1 MIERADLSTASGG
14 VAGGASPSPVSRLLA
29 RARRGDIRPVA
40 AWLLTLVLFFT
51 YAALQ
56 PGEISTGAIGTLCAD
71 TLPLVALGLG
81 EGLVILTA
89 GIDLSVG
96 GVLSLGTAIAAV
108 HFTNTS
114 TTLLWSVVIIAM
126 GISAGAINGALI
138 GRLRLQPFIV
148 TLATWSIFDGLALEV
163 LPTQGGSVPTGFSNW
178 IGDSTA
184 GLPNAVW
191 AMAVM
196 AIVWLWFKQTPVA
209 RRIYALGSDREGAR
223 IAGVHRPRTL
233 VATYATSGFC
243 AAVAALFYAMLTASG
258 DPTAGDGLILPA
270 VAAVVI
276 GGTSLFGGQGGFI
289 GTIAGALTLTLL
301 GDVIFVFNLSSY
313 WTVFADGFLLV
324 AAVLLGGSL
333 RSLQL
338 RGSRR

>member
-1 MIERADLSTASGG
+1 MIERATLSGAPGAGTG
-14 VAGGASPSPVSRLLA
+14 VPSSPVARLMV
-29 RARRGDIRPVA
+29 RALRGDIRPVA
-40 AWLLTLVLFFT
+40 AWILMLALFFA
-51 YAALQ
+51 YAAMQ
-56 PGEISTGAIGTLCAD
+56 PGVISNAQIGTLCGD
-71 TLPLVALGLG
+71 TLPLVTLALG
-81 EGLVILTA
+81 EGLVIITA

-96 GVLSLGTAIAAV
+96 GVLSLGTAFAAI
-108 HFTNTS
+108 HFTNGS
-114 TTLLWSVVIIAM
+114 QTLLWSILIIVM
-126 GISAGAINGALI
+126 GLTAGAINGALI
-138 GRLRLQPFIV
+138 GYLRLQPFIV

-178 IGDSTA
+178 IVASTA
-184 GLPNAVW
+184 GIPNPAWAVVV
-191 AMAVM
+191 MAV
-196 AIVWLWFKQTPVA
+196 VWLWFKQTRVA

-223 IAGVHRPRTL
+223 ISGVHRPRTL
-233 VATYATSGFC
+233 VATYAISGLC

-301 GDVIFVFNLSSY
+301 GDVIFVLNLPSY

-324 AAVLLGGSL
+324 VAVLLGGSL

-338 RGSRR
+338 RALRR